1 MTTSD
6 EHADQAQDEEP
17 PEPPADRCGTA
28 TQGGKRPLQ
37 ITLAGCPEDAQE
49 QVRRAA
55 RYTLR
60 REGFR
65 HGRLDITL
73 LGNAEMKRQH
83 KRWLGDDTTTD
94 VLSFDLRECPRAGV
108 VDAQLLV
115 CLSVAR
121 RRARSRKTDWRGELL
136 LYVLHGCLHLC
147 GYDDRAD
154 EDAARMHETED
165 EILCAL
171 GWGPVFQP
179 ARPRRQAQPPRQT
192 SSARSPRVRRNRS

>member
-6 EHADQAQDEEP
+6 EHSDQGQDEEP

-28 TQGGKRPLQ
+28 AQGGKRHLQ

-60 REGFR
+60 RERFLR
-65 HGRLDITL
+65 GRLDITL

-83 KRWLGDDTTTD
+83 KRWLGLDSTTD
-94 VLSFDLRECPRAGV
+94 VLSFDLRESPRAGF

-121 RRARSRKTDWRGELL
+121 RRARNRKTDWHGELL
-136 LYVLHGCLHLC
+136 LYVVHGCLHLC
-147 GYDDRAD
+147 GYDDRSA
-154 EDAARMHETED
+154 EDATRMHETED
-165 EILCAL
+165 EILSTL
-171 GWGPVFQP
+171 GWGPVFLP
-179 ARPRRQAQPPRQT
+179 ARPRRKAQPDRRT
-192 SSARSPRVRRNRS
+192 SSARSRRVRRSRS